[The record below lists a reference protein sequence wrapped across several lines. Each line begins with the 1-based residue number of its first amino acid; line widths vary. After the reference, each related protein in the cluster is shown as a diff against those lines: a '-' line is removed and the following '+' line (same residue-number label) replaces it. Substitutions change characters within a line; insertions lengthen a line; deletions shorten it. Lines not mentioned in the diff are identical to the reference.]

1 MAHRIIWLR
10 QVSVVTNTSP
20 AMPQL
25 TYQTITDM
33 SAGHGAGVCVDND
46 RNIFVV
52 DSTNNVVYKYQFGG
66 SQLPFVFAGTFGS
79 AGSTDGKQGV
89 GKLSSPSAVCV
100 DSRGTLYVLDAS
112 GTAVR
117 RVDETGVMYTV
128 CKGLSTAA
136 VSIAVDK
143 AGEIYLVEA

>member
-10 QVSVVTNTSP
+10 QVSVVTSTSP

-33 SAGHGAGVCVDND
+33 SAGTGAGICVDKD

-52 DSTNNVVYKYQFGG
+52 DSTNHVVYKYQFGG
-66 SQLPFVFAGTFGS
+66 SKLPFVFAGSFGS
-79 AGSTDGKQGV
+79 SGTTDGKQGV
-89 GKLSSPSAVCV
+89 AKFNAPSAVCV

-117 RVDETGVMYTV
+117 RVDETGVAYTV
-128 CKGLSTAA
+128 CTGLATAA
-136 VSIAVDK
+136 KAISVDA
-143 AGEIYLVEA
+143 AGELYLVEA